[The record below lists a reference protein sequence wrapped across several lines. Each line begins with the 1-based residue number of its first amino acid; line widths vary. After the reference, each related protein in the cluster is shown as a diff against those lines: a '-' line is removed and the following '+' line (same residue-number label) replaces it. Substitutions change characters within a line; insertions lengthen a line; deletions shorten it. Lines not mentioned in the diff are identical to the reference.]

1 MFLSFAKVAGLKLYN
16 FHRSFPEYNA
26 IVYIVAVE
34 ARTGWEISRWQEYMR
49 GWKLLRKAYRI
60 LLPLPLSLSF
70 YENVQA
76 ARVSWNGYCGSSSI
90 NALNASQ
97 IKDIKSNEPQYRQL
111 ISVFSGINVTYRNR
125 VLLFTLQMQIFYKT
139 NLENELPGVRMW
151 WPWMRL
157 WFCCNHNLIKNP
169 FDNVSNY
176 FLDFSNVFALSN
188 GKLFSITLHLFTR
201 TRSFLYADDTF
212 YPFYMR

>member
-76 ARVSWNGYCGSSSI
+76 ARVS
-90 NALNASQ
+90 
-97 IKDIKSNEPQYRQL
+97 
-111 ISVFSGINVTYRNR
+111 
-125 VLLFTLQMQIFYKT
+125 
-139 NLENELPGVRMW
+139 
-151 WPWMRL
+151 
-157 WFCCNHNLIKNP
+157 
-169 FDNVSNY
+169 
-176 FLDFSNVFALSN
+176 
-188 GKLFSITLHLFTR
+188 
-201 TRSFLYADDTF
+201 
-212 YPFYMR
+212 

>member
-1 MFLSFAKVAGLKLYN
+1 MFLSSGKVAGLKLYN

-76 ARVSWNGYCGSSSI
+76 ARVS
-90 NALNASQ
+90 
-97 IKDIKSNEPQYRQL
+97 
-111 ISVFSGINVTYRNR
+111 
-125 VLLFTLQMQIFYKT
+125 
-139 NLENELPGVRMW
+139 
-151 WPWMRL
+151 
-157 WFCCNHNLIKNP
+157 
-169 FDNVSNY
+169 
-176 FLDFSNVFALSN
+176 
-188 GKLFSITLHLFTR
+188 
-201 TRSFLYADDTF
+201 
-212 YPFYMR
+212 

>member
-1 MFLSFAKVAGLKLYN
+1 MFLSSAKVDGLKLYN

-34 ARTGWEISRWQEYMR
+34 ARTGWEISRWQEYTR

-90 NALNASQ
+90 NALNALQ

-139 NLENELPGVRMW
+139 NLENKLPGVRMW
-151 WPWMRL
+151 WR
-157 WFCCNHNLIKNP
+157 WFKFWFRCNHNFIKNP
-169 FDNVSNY
+169 FVNVSNF
-176 FLDFSNVFALSN
+176 FLDSSNVFAVSIC
-188 GKLFSITLHLFTR
+188 KLFSIPLHPFTR

>member
-1 MFLSFAKVAGLKLYN
+1 MFLSSAKVDGLKLYN

-34 ARTGWEISRWQEYMR
+34 ARTGWEISRWQEYTR

-90 NALNASQ
+90 NALNTLQ

-111 ISVFSGINVTYRNR
+111 ISVFSGTNVTYRNR
-125 VLLFTLQMQIFYKT
+125 VLLSTLQMQIFYKT
-139 NLENELPGVRMW
+139 NLENKLPGVRMW
-151 WPWMRL
+151 WRWFRL
-157 WFCCNHNLIKNP
+157 WYRCNHNLIKNP
-169 FDNVSNY
+169 FDNVSNF
-176 FLDFSNVFALSN
+176 FLGSSNVFAVSIR
-188 GKLFSITLHLFTR
+188 KLFSIPLHLFTR

-212 YPFYMR
+212 HPFCMR